1 MAKLLTFMNKM
12 IKKPSF
18 TINKKLSLLQTSLS
32 SKNES
37 DVMFNKFIQARN
49 FQSDD
54 TAISMLIAD
63 KLITFIKSRALK
75 WRMTDF
81 SDLLVSATE
90 KGRINVGL
98 SVDAKRALI
107 EGRGKMKNSG
117 PIIAAVVLKGALLG
131 LLAFKALAL
140 LSGKALIVSKLAFLL
155 SSLIGVKKLLTG
167 KQKHVTYEIVGDHHR
182 YDVPF
187 TQTQQKPLTQAGNT
201 PQPSVGGWQRAFDDT
216 LDSFIEN
223 FAQKLVKN
231 Q

>member
-1 MAKLLTFMNKM
+1 
-12 IKKPSF
+12 
-18 TINKKLSLLQTSLS
+18 
-32 SKNES
+32 
-37 DVMFNKFIQARN
+37 MFNKFIQARN

-75 WRMTDF
+75 WKMTDF

-98 SVDAKRALI
+98 SFDAKRALI

-117 PIIAAVVLKGALLG
+117 PIIAAIVLKGALLG

-140 LSGKALIVSKLAFLL
+140 LSGKALLVSKLAFLL
-155 SSLIGVKKLLTG
+155 SSLIGVKKLLNG

-187 TQTQQKPLTQAGNT
+187 TQQKPLTQAGIA
-201 PQPSVGGWQRAFDDT
+201 PQPNVGGWQRAFDDT

-223 FAQKLVKN
+223 FAQKFTN
-231 Q
+231 YQ

>member
-1 MAKLLTFMNKM
+1 
-12 IKKPSF
+12 
-18 TINKKLSLLQTSLS
+18 
-32 SKNES
+32 
-37 DVMFNKFIQARN
+37 MFNKFIQARQ

-117 PIIAAVVLKGALLG
+117 PLIAAIVLKGALLG

-187 TQTQQKPLTQAGNT
+187 NQQQKPLTQAGIT
-201 PQPSVGGWQRAFDDT
+201 PQPSVGGWQRAFDNT

-223 FAQKLVKN
+223 FAQKFINN